1 MDEMWK
7 IGQLLK
13 RKGETEKVMD
23 GLPFKPKA

>member
-13 RKGETEKVMD
+13 RKGETEKAMYC
-23 GLPFKPKA
+23 LPFKPKA